1 MYSLKCSNYKKFIIN
16 GMGKIVLI
24 GGSGF
29 IGRSLL
35 PLLNDFEVVNIKGRD
50 VNSLNLEELAFVFN
64 EAEVII
70 NLSGQ
75 SIVGYWTKT
84 YKKKLYDSRVVL
96 TKKIGDA
103 IAMMKKKPGTF
114 INASAVGIYADG
126 KEVDEDSVFF
136 AENYLANLVQEWE
149 KAAINIKHD
158 GLKVVL
164 LRFGIVLGKTGGAY
178 PVLRRLVKFNLGTV
192 MGRGNQSYSF
202 IYIYDA
208 VRAIRFVIDNKI
220 EGIVNMVSPN
230 YSTNKELMLSLKRHF
245 KRWFLWFI
253 PAWFLKL
260 ILAESS
266 IVYLEGQRVIP
277 GVLLRNGFKFE
288 VESIEHC
295 IEKIE
300 QS

>member
-96 TKKIGDA
+96 TKK
-103 IAMMKKKPGTF
+103 
-114 INASAVGIYADG
+114 N
-126 KEVDEDSVFF
+126 
-136 AENYLANLVQEWE
+136 W
-149 KAAINIKHD
+149 
-158 GLKVVL
+158 
-164 LRFGIVLGKTGGAY
+164 
-178 PVLRRLVKFNLGTV
+178 
-192 MGRGNQSYSF
+192 
-202 IYIYDA
+202 
-208 VRAIRFVIDNKI
+208 
-220 EGIVNMVSPN
+220 
-230 YSTNKELMLSLKRHF
+230 
-245 KRWFLWFI
+245 
-253 PAWFLKL
+253 
-260 ILAESS
+260 
-266 IVYLEGQRVIP
+266 
-277 GVLLRNGFKFE
+277 
-288 VESIEHC
+288 
-295 IEKIE
+295 
-300 QS
+300 